1 MTAENRSLR
10 KANEALSKRR
20 RARKTRIRL
29 GGSLTAG
36 EANDILVDKEVGD
49 QLEQE
54 MRENGGAASWGV
66 AGKRRCGKCGNTG
79 HNARTCQIDKE
90 MPDVSSLE

>member
-1 MTAENRSLR
+1 MAKGITTLAHSVTLWSTENRSLR

-29 GGSLTAG
+29 GASLTAR
-36 EANDILVDKEVGD
+36 EANDILVNKEVGD

-54 MRENGGAASWGV
+54 MRGNGGA
-66 AGKRRCGKCGNTG
+66 AGKRRCGKCGNT
-79 HNARTCQIDKE
+79 RT
-90 MPDVSSLE
+90 